1 MSEQEERNTSEE
13 VSGTISEGPRSTTKK
28 KKKKKVQQSED
39 GDDLIAGLGNKN
51 SQEQSKKPKKKKK
64 KSAKMQSDRP
74 QTSSVDA
81 REVGTPTKKKKKKKK
96 KPKIDD
102 DMDQDSDVYDYG
114 MDENGTNNNNI
125 VRRHEARPH
134 DITHGKGNV
143 YSRNSY
149 EEEQRFPYSGSTA
162 DDHMLPSKMYNH
174 RGSNNGQ
181 LAPMYLESH
190 HGNGFVEYDD
200 GDYMSEMGNRDP
212 IDGYDQ
218 DMSEDE
224 EEETRFKYSTAD
236 LDNGDCRNS
245 KCCLIAAGVVFV
257 IIAIVVSIYMGRLMK
272 RDRRQLLTSIHN
284 LRGAL

>member
-1 MSEQEERNTSEE
+1 MSEQEERNTSDE

-39 GDDLIAGLGNKN
+39 GDDLIAGFGNKN

-81 REVGTPTKKKKKKKK
+81 REVGTPTKKKKK

-143 YSRNSY
+143 YSRNNY

-190 HGNGFVEYDD
+190 HDNGFVEYDD

-245 KCCLIAAGVVFV
+245 KCCLIVAGVFFV